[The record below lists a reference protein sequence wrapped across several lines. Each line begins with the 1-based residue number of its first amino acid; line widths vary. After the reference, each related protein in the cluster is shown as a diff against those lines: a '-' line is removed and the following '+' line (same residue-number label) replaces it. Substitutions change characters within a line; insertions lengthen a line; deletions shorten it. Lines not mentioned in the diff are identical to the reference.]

1 MKALGTAGELV
12 SWFGFTVDSSDAVEN
27 IAAKLVAG
35 VRTSFET

>member
-1 MKALGTAGELV
+1 MKALGTAGELG
-12 SWFGFTVDSSDAVEN
+12 SWVGFTVDSSDAVEN